1 MFGLNPFQTSVFGLS
16 QPKGIFCDSFQ
27 VQNNV
32 KTNNFAQGQFSNQG
46 QIPFAALQTAALSL
60 PPSLAPAN
68 RRRAPKARF
77 SPADDELLRQTV
89 AALGTSNWDAVAAQ
103 MPGRTPRMCHDRWTN
118 YLDPSISHKSWTP
131 EEDSLLL
138 SKHSELGSRWVVISR
153 FFPGRTDTQIKNR
166 FLLLQRRI
174 ETGFFNAESPSNA
187 SINENLNN
195 NVASSIDTKEQ
206 ISPVYQTQAAAT
218 QNFVHENNLNNDIG
232 NNNDFPCDFDFNA
245 FDDADFSLDL
255 F

>member
-32 KTNNFAQGQFSNQG
+32 KTNSFAQGQFSNQG

-174 ETGFFNAESPSNA
+174 ENGFF
-187 SINENLNN
+187 NENLNN
-195 NVASSIDTKEQ
+195 NVVSSINTKEQ
-206 ISPVYQTQAAAT
+206 NSPVYQIQAAAAE
-218 QNFVHENNLNNDIG
+218 NFVHENNLNSDIG
-232 NNNDFPCDFDFNA
+232 NNNDFPCDFEFNA